1 MPKYNIKIEN
11 KIINTESQLR
21 IATIN
26 IMLDEFLLPERIQH
40 LTQEIETLNPDILCL
55 QEVNTNTSTDIVKL
69 IAEKLNYQSTFTSK
83 PATNKHTTVNAILT
97 KTPNTKF
104 KNINL
109 KLQTET
115 HKYPDTIHA
124 TLTHNNTETHIITT
138 HLPWGTFN
146 GPVRYKQA
154 IAVNKLAETITKNNP
169 EAIIVLAG
177 DLNAKETETTIQ
189 YLKGQHYLNDQT
201 GTLWTDAWEI
211 KGTENN
217 WTTTDPKTK
226 LGRHTAANVNI
237 EHPTLVPTR
246 RIDYIL
252 IYGWVY
258 GKKGTP
264 LNYIRWADTP
274 NSEGYTPSDH
284 YGICTDIYIP

>member
-11 KIINTESQLR
+11 QIISTNNQLR

-26 IMLDEFLLPERIQH
+26 IMHDEFIQPERTQQLI
-40 LTQEIETLNPDILCL
+40 QEIQTLNPDILCL
-55 QEVNTNTSTDIVKL
+55 QEVNLNASTNIIQTIAEQAGYTSHHTSTPAK
-69 IAEKLNYQSTFTSK
+69 SK
-83 PATNKHTTVNAILT
+83 TVTANAILT
-97 KTPNTKF
+97 KNPDTTY

-109 KLQTET
+109 KNPTPE
-115 HKYPDTIHA
+115 HKYPHSIHA
-124 TLTHNNTETHIITT
+124 TLTHNNHEIHILTT

-146 GPVRYKQA
+146 GPARLKQTIELNKKA
-154 IAVNKLAETITKNNP
+154 LVIAAANPDATI
-169 EAIIVLAG
+169 ILAG

-189 YLKGQHYLNDQT
+189 YLKGQQYT
-201 GTLWTDAWEI
+201 ETAGTYWTDAWEV
-211 KGTENN
+211 KGTETN

-252 IYGWVY
+252 VYGWVY

-284 YGICTDIYIP
+284 YGICTDIYLP